1 MDEEPQKHLDRI
13 ERKINVIIIGL
24 LLIVGCALGAFV
36 YVSLQIRALYGAG
49 VAAVLGLVFAAGMFC
64 VLRWVFTSPR
74 RSAR

>member
-1 MDEEPQKHLDRI
+1 
-13 ERKINVIIIGL
+13 L